1 LLKPKPTFDVS
12 EDDVKTKYK
21 KLMGKFHPDIQAGL
35 SPKKD
40 EDETQATT
48 VTDVT
53 RAYSV
58 LKDPHERALHLLE
71 LNKNP
76 MKDDE
81 GSNLL
86 GQDFLAEIMELRMG
100 VDNINDDQELKQMM
114 QANTIRITQTCDA
127 LRICFDQCDYDR
139 AKRLTAELRYWTRI
153 EEQLKEKIDDMD

>member
-1 LLKPKPTFDVS
+1 
-12 EDDVKTKYK
+12 
-21 KLMGKFHPDIQAGL
+21 MGKFHPDIQAGL
-35 SPKKD
+35 SPKNDGASNITDDQKD